1 MPQPQSLAKI
11 KVTLTDN
18 SGVEAVATDE
28 AAVETARYNTL
39 GIRLGHPAAGIN
51 IVHYSDGTIRKVMVK

>member
-1 MPQPQSLAKI
+1 ME
-11 KVTLTDN
+11 T
-18 SGVEAVATDE
+18 VATDE

>member
-11 KVTLTDN
+11 KVTLTDS
-18 SGVEAVATDE
+18 SGVETVATDE
-28 AAVETARYNTL
+28 TAVETARYNTL
-39 GIRLGHPAAGIN
+39 GIRLHHPAAGIN